1 MHLVPDSTPAP
12 APAHRKGLVLAGG
25 SGSRLF
31 PLTRAFSKQLMPVYD
46 KPMIYYPL
54 SVLML
59 AGIREILII
68 TTPHDRLLFERL
80 LGDGSGF
87 GIELSYATQDEP
99 RGLADAYRIG
109 ASFVGNDPS
118 CLILGDNLFYGA
130 YLTDLLVTASARTEG
145 ATIFGYHVSDPRAYG
160 VVEVDRTG
168 KAISLEEK
176 PEKPRSSLAIPGLYF
191 YDGKA
196 PEYAAHLK
204 PSPRGEIEITDLN
217 RRYMEAGAL
226 RVETLSRG
234 TAWLDTGSHENLIEA
249 ADYIRAVQ
257 NRQGLKVACLEEIGL
272 FRGWLKPEQIADLAK
287 GYGKSSYGD
296 YLRMIAAE
304 GVTR

>member
-1 MHLVPDSTPAP
+1 MSAPLAAAP
-12 APAHRKGLVLAGG
+12 ARRGIILAGG

-31 PLTRAFSKQLMPVYD
+31 PLTLPFSKQLMPVYD

-59 AGIREILII
+59 AGIREILVI
-68 TTPHDRLLFERL
+68 TTPHDRPLFERL
-80 LGDGSGF
+80 LGDGSSY
-87 GIELSYATQDEP
+87 GIALSYATQDEP

-109 ASFVGNDPS
+109 ADFVGTNPS

-130 YLTDLLVTASARTEG
+130 YLTDMLVNVSARTAG
-145 ATIFGYHVSDPRAYG
+145 ATIFGYHVVDPRSYG
-160 VVEVDRTG
+160 VVEIDGTG
-168 KAISLEEK
+168 TKALSLEEK
-176 PEKPRSSLAIPGLYF
+176 PEKPRSNLAIPGLYF
-191 YDGKA
+191 YDGNA
-196 PEYAAHLK
+196 PAYAREIT

-217 RRYMEAGAL
+217 RRYLAEGTL
-226 RVETLSRG
+226 HVEVLSRG
-234 TAWLDTGSHENLIEA
+234 TAWLDTGTHENLIEA

-272 FRGWLKPEQIADLAK
+272 FRGWIDRETIAKNAK
-287 GYGKSSYGD
+287 AYGKSSYGE

-304 GVTR
+304 GVR